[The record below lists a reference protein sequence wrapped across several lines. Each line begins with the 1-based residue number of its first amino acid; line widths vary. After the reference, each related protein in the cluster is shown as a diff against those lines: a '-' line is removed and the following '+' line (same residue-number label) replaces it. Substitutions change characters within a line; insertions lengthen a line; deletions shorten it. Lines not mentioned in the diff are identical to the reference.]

1 LSGQER
7 RRHPRVPV
15 DVPVRILD
23 KGKEHQARLR
33 DICRDAALVEA
44 LQSWPLE
51 SELDLEMALPGVS
64 EVIEVKGRV
73 IRLEAEGQRF
83 ALLFTDVTP
92 LAGMRIDFFVALQ
105 TDLGGTGSAP
115 S

>member
-1 LSGQER
+1 VSGQER
-7 RRHPRVPV
+7 RRHPRIPV

-23 KGKEHQARLR
+23 QGKEHQARLR

-44 LQSWPLE
+44 PQSWPLE
-51 SELDLEMALPGVS
+51 SELGLKMALPGIN

-73 IRLEAEGQRF
+73 IRLGAVEAGGHGI
-83 ALLFTDVTP
+83 AILFTDVTP
-92 LAGMRIDFFVALQ
+92 LAGMRIDFFVSLQ
-105 TDLGGTGSAP
+105 TDTGGSH